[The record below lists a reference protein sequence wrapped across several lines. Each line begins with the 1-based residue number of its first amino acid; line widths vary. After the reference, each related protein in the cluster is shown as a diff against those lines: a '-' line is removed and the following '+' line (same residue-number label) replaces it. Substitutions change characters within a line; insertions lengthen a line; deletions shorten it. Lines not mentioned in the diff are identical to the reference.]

1 MELVLIRHAQPAWRT
16 ADGTSTNDPELTSLG
31 QVQADRVAKALAAE
45 DRPVDGLFSSTARRA
60 VATARPIEQALGTTA
75 TAEPWAL
82 EIGPPDAWE
91 GQPEDDVIRVLESLK
106 TRPLDEWWEGAPGSE
121 SFRDFHTRITSGLED
136 FLGRFGGRRHVDDP
150 ARLWDVP
157 DDGPR
162 LMLVA
167 HAGTNSVIT
176 SHLLGLDP
184 QPWEW
189 ERFPC
194 NHASITVLRSRPIA
208 TADMWA
214 LEHFS
219 DVGHLL
225 PDLVTA

>member
-1 MELVLIRHAQPAWRT
+1 MELVLIRHAQPAWRN
-16 ADGTSTNDPELTSLG
+16 ADGSATNDPDLTPLG
-31 QVQADRVAKALAAE
+31 FRQAAAVADRLVPE
-45 DRPVDGLFSSTARRA
+45 VGTIDGLFSTTAVRSVSTARA
-60 VATARPIEQALGTTA
+60 ISEATGLTA
-75 TAEPWAL
+75 SVEPWAL
-82 EIGPPDAWE
+82 EIGQPTQWE
-91 GQPEDDVIRVLESLK
+91 GIPEEQVVRELHALR
-106 TRPLDEWWEGAPGSE
+106 TRPLEEWWDGSPGGE
-121 SFRDFHTRITSGLED
+121 TFRDFHERITTGVEA
-136 FLGRFGGRRHVDDP
+136 FLGRFGGTRHPHDP
-150 ARLWDVP
+150 MHLWDVP

-162 LMLVA
+162 LVLVA

-208 TADMWA
+208 SADMWA

-219 DVGHLL
+219 DVAHLAAE
-225 PDLVTA
+225 DVSA

>member
-1 MELVLIRHAQPAWRT
+1 MELVLVRHAQPAWRT
-16 ADGTSTNDPELTSLG
+16 ADGSSTNNPGLTDLG
-31 QVQADRVAKALAAE
+31 HRQAAQTAARFGRDAE
-45 DRPVDGLFSSTARRA
+45 RIDGLFVSTAKRS
-60 VATARPIEQALGTTA
+60 VATADAIAEAVGMTPQS
-75 TAEPWAL
+75 EPWAL
-82 EIGPPDAWE
+82 EIGPPEEWE
-91 GQPEDDVIRVLESLK
+91 GQPEDDVIKVLTSLK
-106 TRPLDEWWEGAPGSE
+106 SRPLDEWWEGAPGSE
-121 SFRDFHTRITSGLED
+121 SFRDFHTRVTTGLEG
-136 FLGRFGGRRHVDDP
+136 FLGRFGATRHVDDP
-150 ARLWDVP
+150 ARLWDAP

-162 LMLVA
+162 LVLVA

-194 NHASITVLRSRPIA
+194 NHASVTVLRSRPIA

-219 DVGHLL
+219 EVGHLD
-225 PDLVTA
+225 PAEVTA